1 MSTIIRTRSP
11 FFIRTSQTT
20 NVTLAYFQCNI
31 SIWKGL
37 SNSIAQCNDVYEQ
50 YVFTKKPLPGEG
62 SVTFEISEII
72 HNHLEQSY
80 NGTYTTSA
88 TNASLWVTVTTS
100 ARTSAGALIG
110 STSTNTYLAQ
120 EGFNRFKEGVNYV
133 VEPSIMIT
141 GNYVQYQIGSFL
153 YLPFNN
159 EAVGSLKMYYKNG
172 TTQNNNFA
180 DNGQST
186 QKIKY
191 ANYGTNA
198 NTIPVKVEAYA
209 SSNSTGSLLK
219 TITLEGLEECKYP
232 VNKIT
237 FLNRWGALQ
246 ELYFFKKSIISIN
259 AKRDSFNRSIF
270 QARVVQKTDGGD
282 GSCVDNITYNQ
293 MNVNEH
299 AKKTFNSQATENVVL
314 NSGFVNED
322 MNTSFEELLLSEYI
336 WLTDSGGI
344 IIPVNITD
352 SSHTNKTSVNDK
364 MINYTMTFEKS
375 AHYINQI
382 R

>member
-11 FFIRTSQTT
+11 FFLRTQQVTD
-20 NVTLAYFQCNI
+20 VTLSYFYLSI
-31 SIWKGL
+31 SINKGL
-37 SNSIAQCNDVYEQ
+37 SNADAFCNDVYFL
-50 YVFTKKPLPGEG
+50 YTFTKKPLPGEG
-62 SVTFEISEII
+62 SVTFEISEIV
-72 HNHLEQSY
+72 HNHLEQKY
-80 NGTYTTSA
+80 NGNYTTSA
-88 TNASLWVTVTTS
+88 LEQSLWVRVS
-100 ARTSAGALIG
+100 ILAKNSSGQNIG
-110 STSTNTYLAQ
+110 SASNSTYLAQ

-133 VEPSIMIT
+133 VEPSAMIT
-141 GNYVQYQIGSFL
+141 GNYMQYLIGTNFV
-153 YLPFNN
+153 LPINN
-159 EAVGSLKMYYKNG
+159 EAVGSVKTYYHQGSTHIYNA
-172 TTQNNNFA
+172 T

-191 ANYGTNA
+191 PSYSSSTNLPIKA
-198 NTIPVKVEAYA
+198 EIYA
-209 SSNSTGSLLK
+209 SSNATGTLLK
-219 TITLEGLEECKYP
+219 TITYEGIEECKYP

-246 ELYFFKKSIISIN
+246 ELYFFKKSISSIN
-259 AKRDSFNRSIF
+259 VTRDSFNRSIF
-270 QARVVQKTDGGD
+270 QARVTQKSQDEN
-282 GSCVDNITYNQ
+282 SNCIDNFLYNQ

-299 AKKTFNSQATENVVL
+299 AKKTTNSQATENIVL

-336 WLTDSGGI
+336 WLTDSSGS

-352 SSHTNKTSVNDK
+352 SSHTNKTSVNDR
-364 MINYTMTFEKS
+364 MINYTMNFEKS

>member
-11 FFIRTSQTT
+11 FFIRTQQITDT
-20 NVTLAYFQCNI
+20 TLAYFLLNL
-31 SIWKGL
+31 SIHKGA
-37 SNSIAQCNDVYEQ
+37 SNSIAQCNDVYFL
-50 YVFTKKPLPGEG
+50 YTFTKKPLPGEG

-72 HNHLEQSY
+72 HNHLEQKY
-80 NGTYTTSA
+80 NGNYTTSA
-88 TNASLWVTVTTS
+88 LEQSLWITANIF
-100 ARTSAGALIG
+100 ARNSSGQNIG
-110 STSTNTYLAQ
+110 SVNSTTYLAQ

-133 VEPSIMIT
+133 TEPSAMIT
-141 GNYVQYQIGSFL
+141 GNYMQYLIGTNFV
-153 YLPFNN
+153 LPINN
-159 EAVGSLKMYYKNG
+159 EAVGSVKTYYNQG
-172 TTQNNNFA
+172 STHIYNVT

-191 ANYGTNA
+191 PSYSSSTNLPIKA
-198 NTIPVKVEAYA
+198 EIYA
-209 SSNSTGSLLK
+209 SSNATGTLLK
-219 TITLEGLEECKYP
+219 TITYEGIDECKYP

-246 ELYFFKKSIISIN
+246 ELYFFKKSITSIN
-259 AKRDSFNRSIF
+259 VKRDSFDRSIF
-270 QARVVQKTDGGD
+270 QARVVQRTDGESG
-282 GSCVDNITYNQ
+282 CVDNILYNQ

-299 AKKTFNSQATENVVL
+299 AKKTINSQATENVVL

-336 WLTDSGGI
+336 WLTDSGGN

-364 MINYTMTFEKS
+364 MINYTMNFQKS